1 MPEKTT
7 TENYKYFQHR
17 ECEFFPC
24 HENAD
29 PESFNCLFCYCPLYT
44 LKDKCGGDFEY
55 MEGSGIKD
63 CSNCLIPHRSEG
75 FDYIM
80 NKWPEVRDAAKLD
93 AAPEYALDDE
103 LK

>member
-7 TENYKYFQHR
+7 TENYKFFQHR

-29 PESFNCLFCYCPLYT
+29 PELFNCLFCYCPLYT
-44 LKDKCGGDFEY
+44 LKDKCGGDFGD

-63 CSNCLIPHRSEG
+63 CSNCMIPHSKG
-75 FDYIM
+75 AYDYVI
-80 NKWPEVRDAAKLD
+80 NKSKALLD
-93 AAPEYALDDE
+93 LASQNRCEE
-103 LK
+103 SKK